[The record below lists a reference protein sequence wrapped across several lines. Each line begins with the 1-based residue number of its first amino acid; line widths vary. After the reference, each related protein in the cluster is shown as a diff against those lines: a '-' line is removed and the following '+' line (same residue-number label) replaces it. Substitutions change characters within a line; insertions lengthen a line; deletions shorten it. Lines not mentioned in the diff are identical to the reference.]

1 MIIYNTTKFD
11 GAEIKKSILADNKY
25 KLIKQLIIFGVLF
38 ILGSILLVLGLLYE
52 TTETVF
58 TMGIGLVIFS
68 ILYFLFSL
76 LKTLKER
83 KNVDKNFEYEINNT
97 LIYEYTFREEKFILN
112 IKMGDRTSKL
122 ELFYNSLK
130 RIVNTSDQIIF
141 VVSNMDAYKCKKD
154 GFKTKKEE
162 ELFFFGLKKHNIKI
176 KDKTNKS

>member
-38 ILGSILLVLGLLYE
+38 ILGSILLILGLLYE

-76 LKTLKER
+76 FYFF
-83 KNVDKNFEYEINNT
+83 NFQLDFDCFCLGSY
-97 LIYEYTFREEKFILN
+97 LWFIHQRRSRFL
-112 IKMGDRTSKL
+112 
-122 ELFYNSLK
+122 
-130 RIVNTSDQIIF
+130 
-141 VVSNMDAYKCKKD
+141 
-154 GFKTKKEE
+154 
-162 ELFFFGLKKHNIKI
+162 
-176 KDKTNKS
+176 